1 MLPCPCSRVKG
12 LTNKKKYR
20 FRVLAENLAGP
31 GKPSRSTEPILI
43 KDPIGITYMI
53 FCGYFEAYANFLWTE
68 QIMLKLACRSSVASW
83 ETNCKGHRQNITGI
97 ELDQARTRRRGQ
109 D

>member
-1 MLPCPCSRVKG
+1 MKG

-43 KDPIGITYMI
+43 KDPIGTIYI
-53 FCGYFEAYANFLWTE
+53 FYAIL
-68 QIMLKLACRSSVASW
+68 LKLILSPF
-83 ETNCKGHRQNITGI
+83 
-97 ELDQARTRRRGQ
+97 
-109 D
+109 

>member
-1 MLPCPCSRVKG
+1 MKG

-43 KDPIGITYMI
+43 KDPIGIAYIFYMI
-53 FCGYFEAYANFLWTE
+53 V
-68 QIMLKLACRSSVASW
+68 LKLIL
-83 ETNCKGHRQNITGI
+83 TTF
-97 ELDQARTRRRGQ
+97 
-109 D
+109 

>member
-1 MLPCPCSRVKG
+1 MKG

-43 KDPIGITYMI
+43 KDPIGIIYI
-53 FCGYFEAYANFLWTE
+53 SFCGYFEA
-68 QIMLKLACRSSVASW
+68 S
-83 ETNCKGHRQNITGI
+83 
-97 ELDQARTRRRGQ
+97 LDSFF
-109 D
+109 DKPK

>member
-1 MLPCPCSRVKG
+1 VKG

-43 KDPIGITYMI
+43 KDPIGIISMI
-53 FCGYFEAYANFLWTE
+53 FCGYFNDYINFFWTN
-68 QIMLKLACRSSVASW
+68 QIMLSLACRSSMASW
-83 ETNCKGHRQNITGI
+83 KTNCKRCRQNIISI
-97 ELDQARTRRRGQ
+97 ELDKARTRWRGK